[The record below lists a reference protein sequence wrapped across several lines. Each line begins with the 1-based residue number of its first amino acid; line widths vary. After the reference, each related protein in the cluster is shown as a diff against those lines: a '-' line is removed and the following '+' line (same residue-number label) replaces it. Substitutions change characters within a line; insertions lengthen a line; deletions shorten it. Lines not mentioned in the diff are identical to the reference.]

1 MTGRDDVESDM
12 QQTEIESR
20 PITLIG
26 RSDPAIQVVDS
37 AYQIVTMIGANP
49 RAIRPIL
56 AQRRITK
63 EQVLEAAD
71 SLTQRAGTMLA
82 GLDAAEEQRRA
93 QHESTVAEL
102 KDHIAA
108 WQAEDARDATQ
119 REQAPAEVARLQAE
133 LDAADAAFAKFQA
146 EQRGPRTY
154 LSTLRERAERVHE
167 VYQAL

>member
-20 PITLIG
+20 PMTLIG

-56 AQRRITK
+56 AQRRMTK

-71 SLTQRAGTMLA
+71 SLAQRAGTMLA
-82 GLDAAEEQRRA
+82 GMNAAEEQRRA
-93 QHESTVAEL
+93 EHETTVIEL
-102 KDHIAA
+102 KDRIES
-108 WQAEDARDATQ
+108 WQAE
-119 REQAPAEVARLQAE
+119 REVGASEQEQTAAEIARLQAE
-133 LDAADAAFAKFQA
+133 LDAADAAFARFQT

-154 LSTLRERAERVHE
+154 LSTLRERADRVRE

>member
-12 QQTEIESR
+12 QQTETESR
-20 PITLIG
+20 PMTLIG
-26 RSDPAIQVVDS
+26 RSDPAIQIVES

-71 SLTQRAGTMLA
+71 SLAQRAGTMLA
-82 GLDAAEEQRRA
+82 GMDAAEDQRRA
-93 QHESTVAEL
+93 QHERTVADL
-102 KDHIAA
+102 KDHLAV
-108 WQAEDARDATQ
+108 WQSEDTQDAIQ
-119 REQAPAEVARLQAE
+119 REQAPAEIARLQTE
-133 LDAADAAFAKFQA
+133 LDGADAAFAKFQA
-146 EQRGPRTY
+146 DQRGPRTY
-154 LSTLRERAERVHE
+154 LSTLRDRAERVRE

>member
-1 MTGRDDVESDM
+1 MTGRDDLEKEM
-12 QQTEIESR
+12 QQTEVESR
-20 PITLIG
+20 PMTLIG

-71 SLTQRAGTMLA
+71 SLAQRAGTMLA
-82 GLDAAEEQRRA
+82 EMDSAEEQRRA
-93 QHESTVAEL
+93 QHESTVIEL
-102 KDHIAA
+102 KDRIEA
-108 WQAEDARDATQ
+108 WQAEREVGTTQ
-119 REQAPAEVARLQAE
+119 QEQAPAEINRLQEE
-133 LDAADAAFAKFQA
+133 LDAATVAFNRFQS

-154 LSTLRERAERVHE
+154 LSTLRERADRVRE

>member
-12 QQTEIESR
+12 QQTDIESR
-20 PITLIG
+20 PMTLIG

-56 AQRRITK
+56 AQRRISK

-71 SLTQRAGTMLA
+71 SLAQRAGTMLA
-82 GLDAAEEQRRA
+82 GMDSAEEQRRA
-93 QHESTVAEL
+93 QHERAITEL
-102 KDHIAA
+102 KDRIAA
-108 WQAEDARDATQ
+108 WQSEDTAGGDR
-119 REQAPAEVARLQAE
+119 REQAPAEIARLQAE
-133 LDAADAAFAKFQA
+133 LDAADAAFTRFQA

-154 LSTLRERAERVHE
+154 LSTLRERADRVRE